1 MSYLKLVISQTR
13 TNAFLLMV
21 AVSGIVITPW
31 ALTSVPARAA
41 INWLMTSTS
50 VKVSWGACGI
60 SRAKT
65 KFRSDWD
72 ACGYMTLRRSIISIG
87 VPVDTSSKDAV

>member
-1 MSYLKLVISQTR
+1 MGSYECSCKSGYKL
-13 TNAFLLMV
+13 ADDKHKCEGELGCL
-21 AVSGIVITPW
+21 W
-31 ALTSVPARAA
+31 
-41 INWLMTSTS
+41 
-50 VKVSWGACGI
+50 I

>member
-50 VKVSWGACGI
+50 VKVSWGACGYL
-60 SRAKT
+60 A
-65 KFRSDWD
+65 
-72 ACGYMTLRRSIISIG
+72 LRQSFALIG
-87 VPVDTSSKDAV
+87 MPVDI